1 MNNQQRHSSD
11 KVALTAS
18 ESAPAI
24 IFLSWI
30 TFTWDETSWL
40 EDENDIFIWITCPF
54 RLKTDFKQPNRA
66 PHRTATQFLFISPLH
81 LFSDLFFL
89 YLTFHRFTVGIRK
102 PTLWQFLLW
111 GFLEPSSA
119 FLFPISPI
127 QAVPMWN
134 SLLVTSL
141 SLSRSLWGGPPWL
154 LSQCAVGAISQQHP
168 EHSYTLTITYCHL
181 TSCEELEHEP

>member
-40 EDENDIFIWITCPF
+40 EDKNDIFIWITCPF

-81 LFSDLFFL
+81 LFSDPFFL
-89 YLTFHRFTVGIRK
+89 HLTFHQFTMKIRK

-111 GFLEPSSA
+111 GFSEPSSA

-141 SLSRSLWGGPPWL
+141 SLSLSVGRASLAIVSVCCRS
-154 LSQCAVGAISQQHP
+154 H
-168 EHSYTLTITYCHL
+168 
-181 TSCEELEHEP
+181 

>member
-1 MNNQQRHSSD
+1 MNNQQWHSSD

-18 ESAPAI
+18 KSAPAI

-40 EDENDIFIWITCPF
+40 EDKNDIFIWITCPF
-54 RLKTDFKQPNRA
+54 RLKTVTWSSQTELHTGQPLS
-66 PHRTATQFLFISPLH
+66 FCISLH
-81 LFSDLFFL
+81 STFFSDLFFL
-89 YLTFHRFTVGIRK
+89 YLTFHWFAVGIRK
-102 PTLWQFLLW
+102 PTLWLFLLW

-119 FLFPISPI
+119 FLFPISMI

-141 SLSRSLWGGPPWL
+141 SLSLSVGRASLAIVSVLRRS
-154 LSQCAVGAISQQHP
+154 H
-168 EHSYTLTITYCHL
+168 
-181 TSCEELEHEP
+181 